1 MERPLKTQV
10 DALAA
15 GPNARRRLIRG
26 AFAAPAIMTVCSG
39 RVFAAS
45 NLNCI
50 VKQTTF
56 PGVTTSL
63 NADTFKRTQVYKIG
77 SKFYVLGL
85 NIVNDVGDKAS
96 GYITTGQVHEFFVA
110 TNQTAAG
117 LPITAPSGTAQAQQY
132 WAALRFD
139 ASGRVVGVGSGV
151 GYGVTGSC
159 WGSFA

>member
-1 MERPLKTQV
+1 M
-10 DALAA
+10 
-15 GPNARRRLIRG
+15 RG

-50 VKQTTF
+50 AKQTMF

-77 SKFYVLGL
+77 SKFYVRGV
-85 NIVNDVGDKAS
+85 NIVNDVGVKAS
-96 GYITTGQVHEFFVA
+96 GYITTGQVHEYSWV
-110 TNQTAAG
+110 TNQTAPG
-117 LPITAPSGTAQAQQY
+117 SSPINAPSGEPVAKPY

-159 WGSFA
+159 WGSFV